1 MKYPNVGTSL
11 YQKHKSMNA
20 MVPISEYKS
29 SLTTKTILK
38 VYNDIGFDY
47 NSTDEHNPEMDDCM
61 YEAYKVGCVV
71 NKATKVRKIIHRSPI
86 RIRTNKSPGRMS
98 RHGSNERKKSSP
110 VRNIET
116 AQSGEVDKHKYGAGL
131 TSEGGSPSNA
141 ESSSVNLGN
150 QISSNATSTGSLMYG
165 SVDLSTKTSS

>member
-1 MKYPNVGTSL
+1 
-11 YQKHKSMNA
+11 MNA

-38 VYNDIGFDY
+38 VFNDIGFDY
-47 NSTDEHNPEMDDCM
+47 NSTDELNPEMDDCM
-61 YEAYKVGCVV
+61 YEAYRVGCVV
-71 NKATKVRKIIHRSPI
+71 NKSTKSRKIIHRSPI

-98 RHGSNERKKSSP
+98 RHGSNGRKNTSP

-116 AQSGEVDKHKYGAGL
+116 AQSGSEVEKYKYGAGL

-141 ESSSVNLGN
+141 DSASVNIGN
-150 QISSNATSTGSLMYG
+150 
-165 SVDLSTKTSS
+165 